1 MEKEINIFK
10 IFEDLNNIKLYVFAI
25 SILVFL
31 ITYLYPINYFDQL
44 KVTVNIEQ
52 KKNID
57 TFDNI
62 NNLSYKIFW
71 HEMSLNRMDFI
82 NYTEYQGFKET
93 DTRVFTSEIL
103 YQTYDF
109 VLNKSLI
116 SNFYNKD
123 EASLSEITEMN
134 SFINKFNF
142 KLEDDDHSITVKF
155 PSLRSQVENDI
166 NFLSNVVSIS
176 NENIKRELD
185 NVITKFLYNSRL
197 NLKIRLDNYKTA
209 SVVMRKEREEYIEK
223 LKTEYEIAKSLNLSG
238 PADLVIESD
247 TSVRTNIMLNKDL
260 MEKNFSYFDGHIA
273 LGILIESEEK
283 ILDSDNPL
291 DAFLNSSEY
300 IENNLSEIEK
310 IYEEESGKL
319 ENIFYLDKL
328 SVNFEENRTRLI
340 FSILFSIASILVV
353 VFYITIKNAY
363 ESYKTRS

>member
-1 MEKEINIFK
+1 
-10 IFEDLNNIKLYVFAI
+10 
-25 SILVFL
+25 
-31 ITYLYPINYFDQL
+31 
-44 KVTVNIEQ
+44 
-52 KKNID
+52 
-57 TFDNI
+57 
-62 NNLSYKIFW
+62 
-71 HEMSLNRMDFI
+71 MSLKLD
-82 NYTEYQGFKET
+82 GKK
-93 DTRVFTSEIL
+93 L
-103 YQTYDF
+103 
-109 VLNKSLI
+109 SL
-116 SNFYNKD
+116 
-123 EASLSEITEMN
+123 
-134 SFINKFNF
+134 
-142 KLEDDDHSITVKF
+142 
-155 PSLRSQVENDI
+155 
-166 NFLSNVVSIS
+166 
-176 NENIKRELD
+176 
-185 NVITKFLYNSRL
+185 
-197 NLKIRLDNYKTA
+197 
-209 SVVMRKEREEYIEK
+209 EREEYIEK

-363 ESYKTRS
+363 ESYKTRSWI